1 MNKQFLTLLKDIIE
15 YPNKNI
21 SQLSIIDKKE
31 KTNILATWNNTSYE
45 YNYKKLL
52 HQYFEEQVK
61 KTPDFIA
68 VVFGE
73 KSISYKELNEKAN
86 KLGSYLKHYGIKPNN
101 LIGIALERSLEMV
114 IGIFGILKAGGA
126 YPFN

>member
-1 MNKQFLTLLKDIIE
+1 MNTQFLTLLKDIIE

-21 SQLSIIDKKE
+21 FQLSIIDKKE
-31 KTNILATWNNTSYE
+31 KTNILTTWNNTNYE

-61 KTPDFIA
+61 KTPGSTA

-73 KSISYKELNEKAN
+73 KSISYKELNKKAN
-86 KLGSYLKHYGIKPNN
+86 KLGNYQQ
-101 LIGIALERSLEMV
+101 
-114 IGIFGILKAGGA
+114 F
-126 YPFN
+126 